1 MARDPKASNQ
11 IGRDKN
17 IREFDFDEPFEC
29 DATRL
34 FVILGDISQWPA
46 KGEPRMLSRK
56 EPTRVQVSFD
66 DATRATIVFERGEEP
81 GTSLLKVHHDLC
93 LDAAQVRSWKT
104 YWRNQMQAL
113 KNRVEL

>member
-1 MARDPKASNQ
+1 MARHSEPSKP

-17 IREFDFDEPFEC
+17 IREFDFDEPFNCEP
-29 DATRL
+29 ARL
-34 FVILGDISQWPA
+34 FVILGDTSQWPT

-66 DATRATIVFERGEEP
+66 DATRATIVFERGQEP
-81 GTSLLKVHHDLC
+81 GTALLKVHHDLC
-93 LDAAQVRSWKT
+93 LDGNQVRSWKT
-104 YWRNQMQAL
+104 YWRNHMQAL

>member
-1 MARDPKASNQ
+1 MPRGPKPSKP

-17 IREFDFDEPFEC
+17 IREFDFEESFTC
-29 DATRL
+29 DPTRL

-56 EPTRVQVSFD
+56 ETTQVQVSFD
-66 DATRATIVFERGEEP
+66 DATRATIVFERGQEP
-81 GTSLLKVHHDLC
+81 GTATIKVHHDLC
-93 LDAAQVRSWKT
+93 IDLAQIRSWKT